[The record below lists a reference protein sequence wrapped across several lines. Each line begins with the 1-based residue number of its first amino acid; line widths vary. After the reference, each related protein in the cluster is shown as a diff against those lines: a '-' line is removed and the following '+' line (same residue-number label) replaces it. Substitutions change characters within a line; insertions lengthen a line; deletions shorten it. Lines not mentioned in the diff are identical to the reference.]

1 MRPRA
6 IVAAGLLLASGV
18 AVSALAAGEAGNA
31 PAAEP
36 RSLRTVRS
44 FAAIADAKAR
54 SAALFSEAGK
64 VLQHPRCLNC
74 HPAGDRPSQGDAQR
88 PHEPRVRR
96 GAAGHGVPAMRCS
109 TCHTA
114 ANYDAVGMPGHPHWA
129 VAPESM
135 AWQGQSLGQIC
146 EQVKDPARNG
156 GRKLDAIVEHMRSDS
171 LVGWAW
177 TPGVGREPAP
187 GTQAAFGQLIE
198 AWARDGA
205 ACPAP

>member
-1 MRPRA
+1 MRTRA
-6 IVAAGLLLASGV
+6 IVASGLLLAV
-18 AVSALAAGEAGNA
+18 AAAVSALAAGEAGTA

-36 RSLRTVRS
+36 RTLRTVES
-44 FAAIADAKAR
+44 FATIADAKAR

-64 VLQHPRCLNC
+64 VLRHPRCLNC

-88 PHEPRVRR
+88 PHEPRVLR
-96 GAAGHGVPAMRCS
+96 GLDGHGVPAMRCS

-114 ANYDAVGMPGHPHWA
+114 ANYDAVGVPGHPHWA

-135 AWQGQSLGQIC
+135 AWQGKSLGQIC

-177 TPGVGREPAP
+177 APGVGREPAP
-187 GTQAAFGQLIE
+187 GTQAAFGQVIE
-198 AWARDGA
+198 AWARGGA
-205 ACPAP
+205 VCPAP